1 MPSNI
6 TYTMQ
11 DRTPYTYLIGWSKL
25 NLWYYG
31 RRTAKGCNPTDF
43 FVSYF
48 TSSSKVSDIR
58 IKYGN
63 PDVIKIHK
71 TFSDIK
77 SCCLYEE
84 KFLTRVNAAKSE
96 VWLNQT
102 NGNKNFDTT
111 GKKLS
116 ESHKQKLSWKGK
128 KHSEE
133 TKLKMSKVA
142 IGHKRCL
149 GKKHSE
155 ETKLKMSKASKGN
168 KSRTN
173 LPHTAETKL
182 KMSETAKNKPKII
195 CQYCSKSIDPG
206 NYGKYHGSKCKNYQ
220 TNLLSIQALL

>member
-102 NGNKNFDTT
+102 NG
-111 GKKLS
+111 
-116 ESHKQKLSWKGK
+116 K

-155 ETKLKMSKASKGN
+155 ETKLKMSKASEGN